1 MASPRNG
8 RTTAGTEPAKS
19 ALYAQLARVALALG
33 SAGRLQILEYV
44 AQGERSVEALASMS
58 GLSVANTSK
67 HLQALRQTGLVTARK
82 EGLRVYYLLAG
93 DDVVALVSALRA
105 VAERRVAEVERLV
118 KLWLAHRDEME
129 PVRAAELLERAQKG
143 LVTVLDVRPA
153 EEYAAAHIPGAVNVP
168 LDRLEGFLSRLP
180 KRKEV
185 VAYCRGPYCLMSF
198 DAVDKLRKRGWRA
211 RRLENG
217 LPEWRAAGLPVVAA
231 EEFSGDPKPGKPDAR
246 GA

>member
-1 MASPRNG
+1 MARPAS
-8 RTTAGTEPAKS
+8 ATESLKS
-19 ALYAQLARVALALG
+19 SLYAQLARVALALG
-33 SAGRLQILEYV
+33 SPGRLQILEYV

-67 HLQALRQTGLVTARK
+67 HLQALRQAGLVTARK

-118 KLWLAHRDEME
+118 KLWLGRRDEME
-129 PVRAAELLERAQKG
+129 PVRAAELLERAKRG

-153 EEYAAAHIPGAVNVP
+153 EEYAAAHIPGAINVP
-168 LDRLEGFLSRLP
+168 LDKLESFLSRLP

-198 DAVDKLRKRGWRA
+198 DAVETLRTRGWRA

-231 EEFSGDPKPGKPDAR
+231 ASADGD
-246 GA
+246 

>member
-1 MASPRNG
+1 L
-8 RTTAGTEPAKS
+8 TAKS
-19 ALYAQLARVALALG
+19 RPPAGGDSAKAVLYQQLARVAQALG
-33 SAGRLQILEYV
+33 SPGRLQILEYV
-44 AQGERSVEALASMS
+44 AQGERSVDALATMS

-67 HLQALRQTGLVTARK
+67 HLQALRQAGLVTARK

-105 VAERRVAEVERLV
+105 VTEHRVADMERLV
-118 KLWLAHRDEME
+118 GLWFSHRDEME
-129 PVRAAELLERAQKG
+129 PVPAAELLARARKG

-153 EEYAAAHIPGAVNVP
+153 EEYAAAHIPGAINVP
-168 LDRLEGFLSRLP
+168 LDRLESYLSRLP

-198 DAVDKLRKRGWRA
+198 EAVATLRKRGWRA

-217 LPEWRAAGLPVVAA
+217 LPEWRAAGLPVVREA
-231 EEFSGDPKPGKPDAR
+231 ELP
-246 GA
+246 

>member
-1 MASPRNG
+1 MEMAVRAMRRPTLPSDSM
-8 RTTAGTEPAKS
+8 KS
-19 ALYAQLARVALALG
+19 ALYEQLARVGLALG

-44 AQGERSVEALASMS
+44 AQGERSVDALAAMT

-67 HLQALRQTGLVTARK
+67 HLQALRQAGLVAARK
-82 EGLRVYYLLAG
+82 DGLRVYYSLAG

-105 VAERRVAEVERLV
+105 VAEHRVAEVERLV
-118 KLWLAHRDEME
+118 RLWLAHRDEME
-129 PVRAAELLERAQKG
+129 PIPAAELLERAKKG

-153 EEYAAAHIPGAVNVP
+153 EEYAAGHVPGALNVP
-168 LDRLEGFLSRLP
+168 LDKLESYLSRLP

-198 DAVDKLRKRGWRA
+198 EAVEKLRKRGWRA

-217 LPEWRAAGLPVVAA
+217 LPEWRAAGLPVVQEAKA
-231 EEFSGDPKPGKPDAR
+231 FKS
-246 GA
+246 

>member
-1 MASPRNG
+1 MTAKG
-8 RTTAGTEPAKS
+8 RRLAAGDSAKS
-19 ALYAQLARVALALG
+19 ALYQQLARVAQALG
-33 SAGRLQILEYV
+33 SPGRLQILEYV
-44 AQGERSVEALASMS
+44 AQGERSVDALATMS

-67 HLQALRQTGLVTARK
+67 HLQALRQAGLVTARK

-105 VAERRVAEVERLV
+105 VTEHRVADMERLV
-118 KLWLAHRDEME
+118 SLWFSHRDEME
-129 PVRAAELLERAQKG
+129 PVPAAELLARARKG

-153 EEYAAAHIPGAVNVP
+153 EEYAAAHIPGAINVP
-168 LDRLEGFLSRLP
+168 LDKLESYLSRLP

-198 DAVDKLRKRGWRA
+198 EAVATLRKRGWRA

-217 LPEWRAAGLPVVAA
+217 LPEWRAAGLPVVR
-231 EEFSGDPKPGKPDAR
+231 EGEMP
-246 GA
+246 